1 MSTLLG
7 HGKLHAGDDAL
18 YDRTLGKG
26 IPHQYSTTD
35 KPIQHKAFMNFL
47 SKEAESIN
55 YFMDI
60 LVEKS
65 FVSAHVA
72 TDMLATQLAN
82 RLSKSYKPSSDYHH
96 DRVMIAR
103 NSCGGRYPA
112 SRLNLQAM
120 CLYRD

>member
-1 MSTLLG
+1 
-7 HGKLHAGDDAL
+7 
-18 YDRTLGKG
+18 
-26 IPHQYSTTD
+26 
-35 KPIQHKAFMNFL
+35 MNFL

-65 FVSAHVA
+65 FASAHVA

-82 RLSKSYKPSSDYHH
+82 RLSKSYKPSSDYHR

-103 NSCGGRYPA
+103 NPCGGRYPA